1 MLFSSLTFLFAF
13 LPIVMAVYYVLPSK
27 VKNIW
32 LLAASLFFYFYGEPK
47 YLVIMLSVI
56 TVSYIFGLLT
66 DKAKGKMRLILLW
79 ASVLLNLSALIYFKY
94 TDFFISV
101 TNSVFN
107 TEIGLLGIALP
118 IGISFFTFQSISYNI
133 DVYRKDVPAQK
144 NPINLALYVS
154 LFPQLVAGPIV
165 RYTDVERDL
174 RSRTH
179 TIDGFA
185 YGIRRFAVGL
195 GKKVLLA
202 NSFGSFCEIFR
213 ETDEKSTLF
222 FWIYAI
228 AYSLQVYFDFSGYSD
243 MAIGL
248 GSMFGFK
255 FPENFRHPYISK
267 SVTEFWRRWH
277 ISLGTFFR
285 DYVYIPLGGNRRFWL
300 RNVLIVWFLTG
311 LWHGASWNFVLWG
324 LFYGIILIIEKKVIF
339 PALNGSAKIISS
351 IFSYIAMFFITIFG
365 WTIFYFTDF
374 TELKTVLLGMVGLT
388 SLPLTD
394 VFSNSLIT
402 ENIVLLLLALIAAF
416 PIFPKICRILID
428 KLKISESL
436 LTYVKMI
443 YSMFLLFIS
452 TTMLASGSY
461 NPFLYFRF

>member
-13 LPIVMAVYYVLPSK
+13 LPVVLAVYYVLPSK

-56 TVSYIFGLLT
+56 TVSYIFGLMT

-79 ASVLLNLSALIYFKY
+79 ASVLLNLSALVYFKY

-133 DVYRKDVPAQK
+133 DVYRKDAPVQK
-144 NPINLALYVS
+144 NPLNLALYVS

-165 RYTDVERDL
+165 RYTDVEREL
-174 RSRTH
+174 RTRTH
-179 TIDGFA
+179 SLDGFA

-213 ETDEKSTLF
+213 ESDEKSTLF
-222 FWIYAI
+222 FWIYAV

-277 ISLGTFFR
+277 ISLGSWFR
-285 DYVYIPLGGNRRFWL
+285 DYVYIPMGGNRVKTPRFFFNIL
-300 RNVLIVWFLTG
+300 TVWFLTG
-311 LWHGASWNFVLWG
+311 FWHGADWTFIIWG
-324 LFYGIILIIEKKVIF
+324 LYFAALLLIEKSIPKKIKEKAPAVISHIYLIFAVLIGFVIFNSNGVKGIINDFKGMFTSAYPLCTETTLYYLRSYAVLFVIGIIGAT
-339 PALNGSAKIISS
+339 PAVK
-351 IFSYIAMFFITIFG
+351 
-365 WTIFYFTDF
+365 
-374 TELKTVLLGMVGLT
+374 
-388 SLPLTD
+388 
-394 VFSNSLIT
+394 
-402 ENIVLLLLALIAAF
+402 IAAEKLDSTKTGGKLCNILQ
-416 PIFPKICRILID
+416 PVAVLTLLVAVTAYLID
-428 KLKISESL
+428 
-436 LTYVKMI
+436 
-443 YSMFLLFIS
+443 
-452 TTMLASGSY
+452 GSY

>member
-13 LPIVMAVYYVLPSK
+13 LPVVLAVYYVLPSK
-27 VKNIW
+27 VKNFW

-79 ASVLLNLSALIYFKY
+79 ASVLLNLSALVYFKY

-133 DVYRKDVPAQK
+133 DVYRKDAPVQK
-144 NPINLALYVS
+144 NPLNLALYVS

-165 RYTDVERDL
+165 RYTDVEREL
-174 RSRTH
+174 RTRTH
-179 TIDGFA
+179 SLDGFA

-213 ETDEKSTLF
+213 ESDEKSTLF
-222 FWIYAI
+222 FWIYAV

-277 ISLGTFFR
+277 ISLGSFFR
-285 DYVYIPLGGNRRFWL
+285 DYVYIPLGGNRVGKARMIL
-300 RNVLIVWFLTG
+300 NTMIVWMLTG
-311 LWHGASWNFVLWG
+311 IWHGASWNFLVWGFYYGVL
-324 LFYGIILIIEKKVIF
+324 LILEKFIF
-339 PALNGSAKIISS
+339 KKIKAKIPLIVN
-351 IFSYIAMFFITIFG
+351 ILFTMFLVVIG
-365 WTIFYFTDF
+365 WVFFYYTD
-374 TELKTVLLGMVGLT
+374 
-388 SLPLTD
+388 LTD
-394 VFSNSLIT
+394 GLKHLGIMFGLVETKLTDAYAIYYFKHYLGF
-402 ENIVLLLLALIAAF
+402 LIAALLACF
-416 PIFPKICRILID
+416 PWKVFIESIFEKHKDTVNRIEML
-428 KLKISESL
+428 LKPVIVTALFVVSIS
-436 LTYVKMI
+436 
-443 YSMFLLFIS
+443 
-452 TTMLASGSY
+452 MLVGQSY